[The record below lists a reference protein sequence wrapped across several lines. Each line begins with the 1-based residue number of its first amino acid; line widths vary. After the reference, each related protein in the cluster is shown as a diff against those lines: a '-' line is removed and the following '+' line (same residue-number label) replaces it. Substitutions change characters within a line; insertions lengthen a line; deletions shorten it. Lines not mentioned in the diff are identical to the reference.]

1 MVTQCLSWLTARSSS
16 SPCSRSS
23 FRGMTCRAHRL
34 RTAET
39 IPECAETAPVTKR
52 RFVGATYLPTL
63 PADWAQSTT
72 VSLWHDC
79 RLVLD

>member
-63 PADWAQSTT
+63 PAD
-72 VSLWHDC
+72 
-79 RLVLD
+79 